1 MAVARRVGLN
11 LVGLNTP
18 HRFLIYYPGGS
29 THPYPL
35 AQKAKE
41 ENSIDDDQP
50 AAETEATEDGL
61 APDALF
67 VDPYSG
73 KVLGKQE
80 FLSLASELARRP

>member
-11 LVGLNTP
+11 LVGLNIP
-18 HRFLIYYPGGS
+18 HRFLIYYPGDS
-29 THPYPL
+29 THPDPL

-41 ENSIDDDQP
+41 ENSINDQA
-50 AAETEATEDGL
+50 AAEIEAPEDGL

-73 KVLGKQE
+73 KVLDKQE
-80 FLSLASELARRP
+80 FLSFASELARRP